1 MTLRHLTSANL
12 QLSWYRIPMLANI
25 GVVPELWDLI
35 MFHPDGGLLL
45 ARKDVGVTI
54 DTEERGAEELIA
66 G

>member
-1 MTLRHLTSANL
+1 
-12 QLSWYRIPMLANI
+12 MLANI

-54 DTEERGAEELIA
+54 DTEERGAEELLELPYRQ
-66 G
+66 